1 MTAESRPRR
10 ERGDPVLNEAMVY
23 TGAALMAWNV
33 YRYIR
38 FSRDASLSDNLEQER
53 RILNLPILLLVLFL
67 CGYLA
72 VGLFGK
78 PDLIMASILLGG
90 SVFVF
95 VMLLLVQR
103 ITDRIQQ
110 NEHFRAEMETAKKSS
125 EAKTYFLSNMSHD
138 LRTPLNAIIGYTTLA
153 SGEDVSLPETKAY
166 LKKIETAGQQLLDT
180 INDVLEMSRIE
191 SGRLELEPERVQ
203 LESIL
208 SKTEDLVTPQ
218 MGSKHIRFIRQWEP
232 QETWVMCDR
241 GQLSR
246 ALMNMLINAC
256 KFTPEGGS
264 VTLAMRQVEKDED
277 TVTCEFMVQD
287 TGIGMSP
294 EFAERL
300 FMPFER
306 ENTSTVSKVQ
316 GTGLGMAITKCFVD
330 RMGGTIEVK
339 TQKGEGT
346 TLIMRLRFQTAAQTE
361 HPDAETE
368 NKMHTDFSGIRLLL
382 AEDNLVNQEIEIMLL
397 SHAGF
402 TVDCVENGKAAVE
415 AVMQAEPGTYSAVL
429 MDVQMPV
436 MDGYQATRAIRAL
449 DDPARAGIPILAM
462 TANAFQEDQQAAR
475 DAGMQGH
482 IAKPIDV
489 EQMMAALEQVLR

>member
-1 MTAESRPRR
+1 MAE
-10 ERGDPVLNEAMVY
+10 VMVCL
-23 TGAALMAWNV
+23 GAVLMAWNI
-33 YRYIR
+33 YRYIH
-38 FSRDASLSDNLEQER
+38 FSRDAGVTSNLKQETK
-53 RILNLPILLLVLFL
+53 ILNFPILLLVLFL

-110 NEHFRAEMETAKKSS
+110 NEHMRAEMEAAKKSS
-125 EAKTYFLSNMSHD
+125 EAKTRFLSNMSHD

-153 SGEDVSLPETKAY
+153 SREGTSLTEAKAY
-166 LKKIETAGQQLLDT
+166 LGKIETAGQQLLDT

-191 SGRLELEPERVQ
+191 SGRMELEPERVC

-208 SKTEDLVTPQ
+208 SKAEDLVTPQ

-232 QETWVMCDR
+232 RETWVMCDR

-246 ALMNMLINAC
+246 ALTNMLSNAC
-256 KFTPEGGS
+256 KFTPEDGS
-264 VTLAMRQVEKDED
+264 ITLAMRQVEKHED
-277 TVTCEFMVQD
+277 TVTCEFTVQD

-316 GTGLGMAITKCFVD
+316 GTGLGMAITKSFVD
-330 RMGGTIEVK
+330 KMGGTIEVK
-339 TQKGEGT
+339 SQKGKGT
-346 TLIMRLRFQTAAQTE
+346 TLNMRLSFQAVSPDR
-361 HPDAETE
+361 HPDTETE
-368 NKMHTDFSGIRLLL
+368 KKTRTDCSGFRLLL
-382 AEDNLVNQEIEIMLL
+382 AEDNPINQEIAIMLL
-397 SHAGF
+397 SSEGF
-402 TVDCVENGKAAVE
+402 AVDCVENGKEAVD

-429 MDVQMPV
+429 MDIQMPV

-449 DDPARAGIPILAM
+449 ADPVRAGIPILAM
-462 TANAFQEDQQAAR
+462 TANAFQEDQKAAQ

-482 IAKPIDV
+482 IAKPVDLK
-489 EQMMAALEQVLR
+489 QMLAALEQVLR

>member
-1 MTAESRPRR
+1 MT
-10 ERGDPVLNEAMVY
+10 EAMVFL
-23 TGAALMAWNV
+23 GAALMAWNI

-38 FSRDASLSDNLEQER
+38 FSRAVSATGNLKQET

-78 PDLIMASILLGG
+78 PDIIVAAILFGG

-110 NEHFRAEMETAKKSS
+110 NEHMRAEMEAAKKSN
-125 EAKTYFLSNMSHD
+125 EAKTRFLSNMSHD

-153 SGEDVSLPETKAY
+153 NRENLSLPETRAY
-166 LKKIETAGQQLLDT
+166 LEKIETAGQQLLDT

-191 SGRLELEPERVQ
+191 SGRTELEPERVC

-208 SKTEDLVTPQ
+208 SKAVDLVAPQ
-218 MGSKHIRFIRQWEP
+218 MDSKRIRFSRQWEP

-241 GQLSR
+241 SQLSR
-246 ALMNMLINAC
+246 ALMNMLSNAC

-264 VTLAMRQVEKDED
+264 VLLAMRQAEKQED
-277 TVTCEFMVQD
+277 TVTCEFVIQD

-330 RMGGTIEVK
+330 KMGGTIDVK

-346 TLIMRLRFQTAAQTE
+346 TLTMRLRFQTAA
-361 HPDAETE
+361 PDEEPGAETKKE
-368 NKMHTDFSGIRLLL
+368 NRQDFSGIRLLL
-382 AEDNLVNQEIEIMLL
+382 AEDNLINQEIATMLL
-397 SHAGF
+397 THEGF
-402 TVDCVENGKAAVE
+402 TVDCVEDGKAAVD
-415 AVMQAEPGTYSAVL
+415 AVMQAAPGTYAAVL
-429 MDVQMPV
+429 MDIQMPV
-436 MDGYQATRAIRAL
+436 MNGYQAARAIRAL
-449 DDPARAGIPILAM
+449 DDPARSGIPILAM
-462 TANAFQEDQQAAR
+462 TADAFQEDQKAAL

-482 IAKPIDV
+482 IAKPVDLQ
-489 EQMMAALEQVLR
+489 QMLAALEQVLR

>member
-1 MTAESRPRR
+1 MI
-10 ERGDPVLNEAMVY
+10 EAMVY
-23 TGAALMAWNV
+23 LGAALMAWNV

-38 FSRDASLSDNLEQER
+38 FSREVSATGHLKQET

-78 PDLIMASILLGG
+78 PDIIMAGILFGG

-110 NEHFRAEMETAKKSS
+110 NEHMRAEMEAAKKSS
-125 EAKTYFLSNMSHD
+125 VAKTCFLSNMSHD
-138 LRTPLNAIIGYTTLA
+138 LRTPLNAVIGYTTLA
-153 SGEDVSLPETKAY
+153 SREGTSLTETKEY

-191 SGRLELEPERVQ
+191 SGRIELEPERVC

-208 SKTEDLVTPQ
+208 SKAEDLVAPQ
-218 MGSKHIRFIRQWEP
+218 MDNKNIRLIRQWEP
-232 QETWVMCDR
+232 RETWVMCDR

-246 ALMNMLINAC
+246 ALMNMLSNAC

-264 VTLAMRQVEKDED
+264 VTLAMRQVEKRED
-277 TVTCEFMVQD
+277 AVTCEFTVQD

-316 GTGLGMAITKCFVD
+316 GTGLGMAITKSFVD

-346 TLIMRLRFQTAAQTE
+346 TLVMRLRFQAAEPDECPDTE
-361 HPDAETE
+361 TGKETR
-368 NKMHTDFSGIRLLL
+368 KDFSGVHLLL
-382 AEDNLVNQEIEIMLL
+382 AEDNLINQEIAVMLL
-397 SHAGF
+397 THEGF
-402 TVDCVENGKAAVE
+402 TVDCAENGKEAVD

-429 MDVQMPV
+429 MDIQMPV
-436 MDGYQATRAIRAL
+436 MDGYQAARAIRAL

-462 TANAFQEDQQAAR
+462 TADAFQEDQKAAQE
-475 DAGMQGH
+475 AGMQGH
-482 IAKPIDV
+482 IAKPVDLK
-489 EQMMAALEQVLR
+489 QMLETLDQVLR